1 MNSLIIVKMEKV
13 KYEEWKKLFDQDA
26 DAQSKMMKNTIVGK
40 VDDNTAMICTEVID
54 ENMVNQFMTSE
65 DFKKM
70 EENLGLIH
78 EFYKIEK

>member
-1 MNSLIIVKMEKV
+1 MEKV

-26 DAQSKMMKNTIVGK
+26 DAQSKMMNNTIVGK

-78 EFYKIEK
+78 EVYKIEK